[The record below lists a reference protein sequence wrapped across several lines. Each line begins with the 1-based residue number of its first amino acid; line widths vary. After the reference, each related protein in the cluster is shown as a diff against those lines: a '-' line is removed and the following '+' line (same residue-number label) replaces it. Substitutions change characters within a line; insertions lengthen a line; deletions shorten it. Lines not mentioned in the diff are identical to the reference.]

1 MKPTGHVRR
10 VDPMGR
16 MVLPA
21 ELRQS
26 LGIGDRDE
34 LEIYVEGESI
44 VLVKYGPKCV
54 LCGGHEDLVEFKGR
68 AVCRVCAS
76 DSQGEH
82 RSEL

>member
-34 LEIYVEGESI
+34 LEIYVEGENI

-54 LCGGHEDLVEFKGR
+54 FCGSREGLVEFKGKM
-68 AVCRVCAS
+68 VCRVCVES
-76 DSQGEH
+76 GK
-82 RSEL
+82 SEAH